1 MDLSSFWLLANKI
14 LYVYNISF
22 EVPCKEMETIQVRVK
37 TNQYKLRSSYD
48 EMKLREVCIT

>member
-1 MDLSSFWLLANKI
+1 MDLSSFGLLANKI
-14 LYVYNISF
+14 LYVYNISV